1 MSDYP
6 QLTEMG
12 VLHPEQ
18 IDRYVVNSILNV
30 DVLRIIYQR
39 RKGSLLPVSKTFEF
53 PRVQNEVTDSKGQ
66 SQTVMETDPMLRAAV
81 TELKQLLVA
90 KQDKRTLAES
100 IDEELQQLE
109 EEIAMRCETIRE
121 LLGKL

>member
-18 IDRYVVNSILNV
+18 IDRYSINSIANL
-30 DVLRIIYQR
+30 DVLRIIYKR

-53 PRVQNEVTDSKGQ
+53 PRVQRTVTGSNGE
-66 SQTVMETDPMLRAAV
+66 SQTVMETDPELRTAV
-81 TELKQLLVA
+81 RELKQLLA
-90 KQDKRTLAES
+90 AIEDKRSLTES

-109 EEIAMRCETIRE
+109 EEIAMRCESIRQ
-121 LLGKL
+121 LVRRI